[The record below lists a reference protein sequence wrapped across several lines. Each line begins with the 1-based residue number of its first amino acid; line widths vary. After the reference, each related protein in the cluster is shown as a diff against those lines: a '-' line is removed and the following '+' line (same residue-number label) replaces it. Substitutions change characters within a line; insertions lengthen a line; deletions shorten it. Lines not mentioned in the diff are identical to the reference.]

1 MTSPY
6 PFSAVVGLDDLRLAL
21 LLTSVSPAVGGV
33 LVRGEKGT
41 AKSTVVRALAGL
53 LPPVTVVSGCRFAC
67 DPAAPDPAC
76 PDGPHPTL
84 PGPGRPDAPAGGPH
98 STLPGPGRPD
108 APAGGPGHPA
118 APADAVAAATVRPAS
133 LVELPVGATE
143 DRVVGTLD
151 LQRALTD
158 GVKAYEPGLLAA
170 AHRGVLYVDEVNLL
184 PDHLV
189 DLLLDAAAMGRAHVE
204 RDGVSVKHAA
214 RFLLVGTMNPE
225 EGEPRPQL
233 VDRFGLV
240 VNVAAPRDA
249 RQRAEVVRRRLAYE
263 ADPDGFAAR
272 WADTERDYAA
282 RIAAARA
289 ALPAVTLP
297 DAELDRIAR
306 VCLAYG
312 VDGMRADI
320 VVARCA
326 VALAAWHGRDR
337 VTADDVRDAA
347 GLALPHRRRSDPLD
361 PPGTDEQKLEDAL
374 DEAERQA
381 EQDRAEQERAERDE
395 ADRER
400 AEREAD
406 DRERAGQD
414 GPNGGDPDDEPDPEI
429 DPDPDGGGP
438 GGGGPR
444 NDTPRDGGGP
454 SGAGSPHG
462 GTEESPPPSS
472 NDEAPQPERAGAT
485 ATAGQAFRTRT
496 LRITARGEGGHA
508 GRRSPAFARRGR
520 VVGSRVPQ
528 GKLSGAPHLFATLR
542 AALDRAALDTITP
555 THPAPATLSG
565 TSHDQPSQEPV
576 AQEPVA
582 QNRLSP
588 DRLVG
593 ESVSEEGFSRGRV
606 AQDQPVWGSVSQDRV
621 SQDRVSQDRGAQ
633 DRGAQDRGAQD
644 RGAQDRGA
652 QEWVVRGV
660 GAEDRPA
667 RERRGG
673 IRVSPRDLRESVH
686 VGREANLVLFVVD
699 ASGSMAARKRMTLV
713 KTAVLSLLRDAY
725 QRRDRI
731 GMITFRGRDAE
742 VVLPPTSSHEVGVMR
757 LAALRTGGRTP
768 LAAGLRAAAA
778 TIATERRRDP
788 RRRPLL
794 VVVTDGR
801 ATSGPDPALL
811 APALAGVAT
820 VVVDCESGPVRL
832 GLAGKLAAVLRADLM
847 PLEHLQATTVL
858 QPTARAA
865 ATASAPADR
874 AYRTAA

>member
-1 MTSPY
+1 MTTPY

-41 AKSTVVRALAGL
+41 AKSTVVRALAAL
-53 LPPVTVVSGCRFAC
+53 LPPVTVVRGCRFAC
-67 DPAAPDPAC
+67 DPAAPDPEC
-76 PDGPHPTL
+76 PDGPHAADT
-84 PGPGRPDAPAGGPH
+84 
-98 STLPGPGRPD
+98 
-108 APAGGPGHPA
+108 PA
-118 APADAVAAATVRPAS
+118 AHRPAN

-151 LQRALTD
+151 IQRALAD

-240 VNVAAPRDA
+240 VTVAAPRDA
-249 RQRAEVVRRRLAYE
+249 TQRAEVVRRRLAYE
-263 ADPDGFAAR
+263 LDPATFAAR
-272 WADTERDYAA
+272 FAADEREYAA

-289 ALPAVTLP
+289 ILPTVVLP

-326 VALAAWHGRDR
+326 VAMAAWHGRDR

-347 GLALPHRRRSDPLD
+347 RLALPHRRRTDPLD
-361 PPGTDEQKLEDAL
+361 PPGTDEEKLDQAL
-374 DEAERQA
+374 AEAERQA
-381 EQDRAEQERAERDE
+381 REDLERQAEEQQAG
-395 ADRER
+395 
-400 AEREAD
+400 D
-406 DRERAGQD
+406 DTSGD
-414 GPNGGDPDDEPDPEI
+414 GPDDQQPDD
-429 DPDPDGGGP
+429 DPDGGPDGPDSGPGGPDSGPGGP
-438 GGGGPR
+438 GGGLPPGGPR
-444 NDTPRDGGGP
+444 AEAP
-454 SGAGSPHG
+454 SPADN
-462 GTEESPPPSS
+462 PPPSGES
-472 NDEAPQPERAGAT
+472 PQGGAAAPAQAGA
-485 ATAGQAFRTRT
+485 AFRPRT
-496 LRITARGEGGHA
+496 LRITALGEGGHT
-508 GRRSPAFARRGR
+508 GKRSPAYARRGR
-520 VVGSRVPQ
+520 VVGSRKPL
-528 GKLSGAPHLFATLR
+528 GKLAGAPHLPATLR
-542 AALDRAALDTITP
+542 AALHRAAL
-555 THPAPATLSG
+555 AAGQATVADSR
-565 TSHDQPSQEPV
+565 EPV
-576 AQEPVA
+576 GDLNPMNAGAPVGDGGPMNA
-582 QNRLSP
+582 SGP
-588 DRLVG
+588 VGDGGPFGDRGLVG
-593 ESVSEEGFSRGRV
+593 DGGPFG
-606 AQDQPVWGSVSQDRV
+606 
-621 SQDRVSQDRGAQ
+621 DRGLVGHGGPFG
-633 DRGAQDRGAQD
+633 DRGLVGHGGPIGDRGLVGHGGPFGD
-644 RGAQDRGA
+644 RGLVGDGRPFGDRGP
-652 QEWVVRGV
+652 V
-660 GAEDRPA
+660 GD
-667 RERRGG
+667 RGG
-673 IRVSPRDLRESVH
+673 MMRAPRVFDVEPRDLREAIH

-731 GMITFRGRDAE
+731 GMITFRGADAD

-768 LAAGLRAAAA
+768 LAAGLRAAAR

-794 VVVTDGR
+794 IVVTDGR
-801 ATSGPDPALL
+801 ATSGPDPLLL
-811 APALAGVAT
+811 APALSGVAT
-820 VVVDCESGPVRL
+820 VVVDCESGPIRL
-832 GLAGKLAAVLRADLM
+832 GLARKLAAALRADVM
-847 PLEHLQATTVL
+847 PLEQLE
-858 QPTARAA
+858 A
-865 ATASAPADR
+865 ATGRGRPASSAVPGDR
-874 AYRTAA
+874 AYRRAA